1 PEVSSRQGV
10 QPAKCALFYRRAP
23 PPWQVPE
30 QPIARPR
37 PTGHNG
43 SCSAIRLSGGQTM
56 NRIPFRWLTLAALL
70 VAAALGTGAA
80 GQEKPTAKPDSAAL
94 PSPGQVQ
101 KLTVQPTT
109 VALRGEDESRQL
121 ILTCTLADGRLQDL
135 SGDVEFQVADPKVA
149 KVTPAGRVLPVGNGF
164 TKVTA
169 RYGNHAASVHI
180 T

>member
-1 PEVSSRQGV
+1 
-10 QPAKCALFYRRAP
+10 
-23 PPWQVPE
+23 
-30 QPIARPR
+30 
-37 PTGHNG
+37 
-43 SCSAIRLSGGQTM
+43 M

-80 GQEKPTAKPDSAAL
+80 GQEKITARTDSTAL

-101 KLTVQPTT
+101 KLAVEPTT

-121 ILTCTLADGRLQDL
+121 ILTGTLADGRLQDL

-169 RYGNHAASVHI
+169 RYGNHAASVDI
-180 T
+180 TTTAMDVNLPINFSNQIVPI